1 MEPKNQNSLKG
12 SILFKADTENPS
24 LKSDPNA
31 FYFSGGDGEFAEFV
45 AYVAEDV
52 FAGDGNDGVSEDL
65 DTTVTFDSIKA
76 VRNQAQVRINV
87 TVENVEKAR
96 EAVAPELGQDVEET
110 TNMDILNFVGES
122 ISINFDEADREQLY
136 EVNDEDGN
144 IQLVTEEE
152 LETEYGP
159 DDATGD
165 TVDVVLKYSS
175 AKEI

>member
-24 LKSDPNA
+24 LKSDPDA

-45 AYVAEDV
+45 AHVAEDV
-52 FAGDGNDGVSEDL
+52 FEGDGNDGVSEDL
-65 DTTVTFDSIKA
+65 DTTVTFNSIKA
-76 VRNQAQVRINV
+76 VGNQVQINV
-87 TVENVEKAR
+87 TVENAEKAR
-96 EAVAPELGQDVEET
+96 EAVAPELGQEVEET

-144 IQLVTEEE
+144 IQLVTEDE

>member
-1 MEPKNQNSLKG
+1 MEPGTKNSLKG
-12 SILFKADTENPS
+12 AILFKVDTENPS
-24 LKSDPNA
+24 LKSDPDA

-45 AYVAEDV
+45 ADVAEDV
-52 FAGDGNDGVSEDL
+52 FHGDGNDNVSEDL
-65 DTTVTFDSIKA
+65 DTTVTFNSIKA
-76 VRNQAQVRINV
+76 VGNQVQINV

-110 TNMDILNFVGES
+110 TNIDILNFVGES

-159 DDATGD
+159 DDSTGD

>member
-1 MEPKNQNSLKG
+1 MEPGTKNSLKG
-12 SILFKADTENPS
+12 AILFKVDTENPS

-45 AYVAEDV
+45 ADVAEDV
-52 FAGDGNDGVSEDL
+52 FHGDGNDNVSEDL
-65 DTTVTFDSIKA
+65 DTTVTFNSIKA
-76 VRNQAQVRINV
+76 VGNQVQINV

>member
-1 MEPKNQNSLKG
+1 MEPGTKNSLKG
-12 SILFKADTENPS
+12 AILFKVDTENPS
-24 LKSDPNA
+24 LKSDPDA
-31 FYFSGGDGEFAEFV
+31 FYFSGGDKEFAEFV
-45 AYVAEDV
+45 ADVTEDV
-52 FAGDGNDGVSEDL
+52 FHGDGNDNVSEDL

-76 VRNQAQVRINV
+76 VRNQVQINV

-136 EVNDEDGN
+136 EVKDEDGN

>member
-1 MEPKNQNSLKG
+1 MEPGTKNSLKG
-12 SILFKADTENPS
+12 AILFKVDTENPS
-24 LKSDPNA
+24 LKSDPDA

-45 AYVAEDV
+45 ADVAEDV
-52 FAGDGNDGVSEDL
+52 FHGDGNDNVSEDL
-65 DTTVTFDSIKA
+65 DTTVTFNSIKA
-76 VRNQAQVRINV
+76 VGNQVQINV

-110 TNMDILNFVGES
+110 TNIDILNFVGES

>member
-1 MEPKNQNSLKG
+1 
-12 SILFKADTENPS
+12 
-24 LKSDPNA
+24 
-31 FYFSGGDGEFAEFV
+31 
-45 AYVAEDV
+45 
-52 FAGDGNDGVSEDL
+52 
-65 DTTVTFDSIKA
+65 
-76 VRNQAQVRINV
+76 
-87 TVENVEKAR
+87 
-96 EAVAPELGQDVEET
+96 
-110 TNMDILNFVGES
+110 MDILNFVGES

-136 EVNDEDGN
+136 EVYDEDGN